1 RVETLVNVGTGNSP
15 PVSTLPPIVVCPIND
30 VCQFFIPAGDAN
42 GDRVRFRL
50 STPSEASSFGPFI
63 QPGPP
68 FAPNSPTISSQGLYT
83 WNTTGATLGPSGS
96 NTLYSTQVTIE
107 DLDSLGQ
114 VKSKTALDFLI
125 QLVPK
130 IGVPPT
136 LNSPPTITCPGN
148 LTLVVG
154 DTLDITISAADAD
167 PGQTVQLNVVG
178 LPQGATMTPQV
189 PIVGNP

>member
-1 RVETLVNVGTGNSP
+1 APGNYLAFTDSCCRISSQFLGNAHINNPDGGYRVETLVNVGTGNSP

-50 STPSEASSFGPFI
+50 STPSQASSFGPFR

-96 NTLYSTQVTIE
+96 NTLYSTQVTME

-125 QLVPK
+125 QLV
-130 IGVPPT
+130 
-136 LNSPPTITCPGN
+136 
-148 LTLVVG
+148 
-154 DTLDITISAADAD
+154 
-167 PGQTVQLNVVG
+167 
-178 LPQGATMTPQV
+178 
-189 PIVGNP
+189 